1 MINLPILEDLENLDP
16 RRGDLQTC
24 LSQVIV
30 LQCGDLSTDST
41 IACKLPADS
50 ITDLTSALQLPILP
64 T

>member
-1 MINLPILEDLENLDP
+1 MINLPLLEDLENLDP
-16 RRGDLQTC
+16 WRGDLQTY

-30 LQCGDLSTDST
+30 LQWDDLSTDSA
-41 IACKLPADS
+41 IACKLPADI